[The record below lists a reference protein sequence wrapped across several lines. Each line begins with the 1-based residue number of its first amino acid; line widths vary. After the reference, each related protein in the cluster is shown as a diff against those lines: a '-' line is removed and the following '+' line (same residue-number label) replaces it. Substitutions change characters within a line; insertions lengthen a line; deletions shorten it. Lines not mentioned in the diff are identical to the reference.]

1 MYSSTRYWLHFR
13 LLGIRM
19 ADPPVDRVKRSSVEL
34 WIGGTAVVV
43 LGVLCLLVL
52 RPFVSA
58 ALWAVI
64 LCFTTWPLFL
74 RLEALLG
81 GRRTLSALIATVLL
95 TAIIVVPVV
104 ILGATLTDNVS
115 SLIKA
120 GQKLILEGPPS
131 PPDWVASIPL
141 IGSHIADYWNYLN
154 ESSSIRLQELAR
166 LLPAAK
172 TIVVW
177 CGRAIAAGIFQIS
190 LSLLIAFF
198 FYRDGHAA
206 ANQLRTALHQIAG
219 EAADRLFELAGA
231 TIRAVV
237 YGVLGTALLQG
248 VVAALGFAIAG
259 VPGSVS
265 LGFVTFV
272 MSFLPGGPLIVAA
285 PAAFWLYR
293 EGSMAWAV
301 FMIAWGL
308 MVGMLD
314 NVVKPLLISRG
325 GSTPMILVMLGVLG
339 GALAF
344 GVIGMFLGPTLVA
357 LGYSL
362 FEQWAESAGGV
373 RQS

>member
-1 MYSSTRYWLHFR
+1 
-13 LLGIRM
+13 M
-19 ADPPVDRVKRSSVEL
+19 ADAPPIAPVQRSQVEL
-34 WIGGTAVVV
+34 WIGGTAVVA
-43 LGVLCLLVL
+43 LGLLCLLVL

-58 ALWAVI
+58 AAWAVI

-74 RLEALLG
+74 SLEELLG
-81 GRRTLSALIATVLL
+81 GRRTLSALLATLVLA
-95 TAIIVVPVV
+95 AIIVVPVL
-104 ILGATLTDNVS
+104 ILGVTLADNVS
-115 SLIKA
+115 ALISA
-120 GQKLILEGPPS
+120 GQKLIKQGPPS
-131 PPDWVASIPL
+131 PPDWIASVPVV
-141 IGSHIADYWNYLN
+141 GGHVADYWNYLDQ
-154 ESSSIRLQELAR
+154 STSVRLHELAK

-172 TIVVW
+172 KIGVW
-177 CGRAIAAGIFQIS
+177 GGRALAEGIFQIA

-206 ANQLRTALHQIAG
+206 AGQLQVSLRRIAG
-219 EAADRLFELAGA
+219 ESGDRLLELAGA

-248 VVAALGFAIAG
+248 VVAAIGFAIAG

-265 LGFVTFV
+265 LGFITFV
-272 MSFLPGGPLIVAA
+272 VSFIPGGPPIVAA

-293 EGSMAWAV
+293 QGSTGWAIFMMAWGV
-301 FMIAWGL
+301 
-308 MVGMLD
+308 MVGTLD

-339 GALAF
+339 GAVAF

-362 FEQWAESAGGV
+362 LEQWSVPEIRNEGSSPSA
-373 RQS
+373 

>member
-1 MYSSTRYWLHFR
+1 
-13 LLGIRM
+13 M
-19 ADPPVDRVKRSSVEL
+19 ADVPTGRIGRSNIEL

-43 LGVLCLLVL
+43 LALLCLLVL
-52 RPFVSA
+52 RPFISA

-74 RLEALLG
+74 SLEEMLG
-81 GRRTLSALIATVLL
+81 GRRTLAALIATLFLAAV
-95 TAIIVVPVV
+95 IVVPVA
-104 ILGATLTDNVS
+104 ILGATLADNVS
-115 SLIKA
+115 ALVSA
-120 GQKLILEGPPS
+120 SQKLIREGPPS

-141 IGSHIADYWNYLN
+141 VGSHIADYWNYLN
-154 ESSSIRLQELAR
+154 QGSSVRLQELAR

-172 TIVVW
+172 VVAFW
-177 CGRAIAAGIFQIS
+177 GGSALAEGIFQIT
-190 LSLLIAFF
+190 LSLIIAFF

-206 ANQLRTALHQIAG
+206 AAQLQMSLRRIAG
-219 EAADRLFELAGA
+219 ERGARLLDLAGA

-237 YGVLGTALLQG
+237 YGILGTSLLQG
-248 VVAALGFAIAG
+248 VVAAIGFGIAG
-259 VPGSVS
+259 VPGAVS
-265 LGFVTFV
+265 LGFVTFLLSLV
-272 MSFLPGGPLIVAA
+272 PGGPPIVAA

-293 EGSMAWAV
+293 QGSLPWAI
-301 FMIAWGL
+301 FMMAWGL

-362 FEQWAESAGGV
+362 FEQWAVNAARNQGSDTPV
-373 RQS
+373 

>member
-1 MYSSTRYWLHFR
+1 
-13 LLGIRM
+13 M
-19 ADPPVDRVKRSSVEL
+19 ADAPIGRVGRSNIEL

-43 LGVLCLLVL
+43 LALLCLLVL
-52 RPFVSA
+52 RPFISA

-74 RLEALLG
+74 SLEEMLG
-81 GRRTLSALIATVLL
+81 GRRTLSALIATLFLAAV
-95 TAIIVVPVV
+95 IVVPVA
-104 ILGATLTDNVS
+104 ILGATLADNVS
-115 SLIKA
+115 ALVSA
-120 GQKLILEGPPS
+120 SQKLIREGPPS

-141 IGSHIADYWNYLN
+141 VGSHIADYWNYLN
-154 ESSSIRLQELAR
+154 QGSSVRLQELAR

-172 TIVVW
+172 V
-177 CGRAIAAGIFQIS
+177 IALWGGSALAEGIFQIT
-190 LSLLIAFF
+190 LSLIIAFF

-206 ANQLRTALHQIAG
+206 AAQLQLSLRRIAG
-219 EAADRLFELAGA
+219 ERGDRLLDLAGA

-237 YGVLGTALLQG
+237 YGILGTSLLQG
-248 VVAALGFAIAG
+248 VVAAIGFGIAG
-259 VPGSVS
+259 VPGAVS
-265 LGFVTFV
+265 LGFVTFLLSLV
-272 MSFLPGGPLIVAA
+272 PGGPPIVAA

-293 EGSMAWAV
+293 QGSLPWAI
-301 FMIAWGL
+301 FMMAWGL

-362 FEQWAESAGGV
+362 FEQWAVNAARKQGSGTSV
-373 RQS
+373 

>member
-1 MYSSTRYWLHFR
+1 
-13 LLGIRM
+13 M
-19 ADPPVDRVKRSSVEL
+19 ADPPAGPVERSQIQL
-34 WIGGTAVVV
+34 WIGGTAIVV
-43 LGVLCLLVL
+43 LGVFCLLVL
-52 RPFVSA
+52 RPFISA

-74 RLEALLG
+74 KLEEILG
-81 GRRTLSALIATVLL
+81 GRRTLSALVATLFL
-95 TAIIVVPVV
+95 TAVIVVPVA
-104 ILGATLTDNVS
+104 ILGATLADNVS
-115 SLIKA
+115 ALISA
-120 GQKLILEGPPS
+120 SRKLISEGPPS
-131 PPDWVASIPL
+131 PPEWIASVPL

-154 ESSSIRLQELAR
+154 GSSSVRLQELAR

-172 TIVVW
+172 TIAVW
-177 CGRAIAAGIFQIS
+177 GGRALARGIIQIV

-206 ANQLRTALHQIAG
+206 ANQLQSSLHRIAG
-219 EAADRLFELAGA
+219 QRGDRLLELAGA

-237 YGVLGTALLQG
+237 YGILGTSLLQG
-248 VVAALGFAIAG
+248 VVAAIGFAIAG
-259 VPGSVS
+259 VPGAVS
-265 LGFVTFV
+265 LGFVTFLLSLV
-272 MSFLPGGPLIVAA
+272 PGGPPIVAA

-293 EGSMAWAV
+293 EGSTAWAV
-301 FMIAWGL
+301 FMMAWGL
-308 MVGMLD
+308 MVGALD

-362 FEQWAESAGGV
+362 FEQWAVAADGK
-373 RQS
+373 QDATLT

>member
-1 MYSSTRYWLHFR
+1 
-13 LLGIRM
+13 M
-19 ADPPVDRVKRSSVEL
+19 ADTPIDRIKRSSIES
-34 WIGGTAVVV
+34 WIGGAAVVL
-43 LGVLCLLVL
+43 LGLLCLLVL
-52 RPFVSA
+52 RPFISA

-74 RLEALLG
+74 RLESLLG
-81 GRRTLSALIATVLL
+81 GRRTLSALIATGLL

-115 SLIKA
+115 SLIKV
-120 GQKLILEGPPS
+120 GQKLILAGPPS
-131 PPDWVASIPL
+131 PPDWVASIPM
-141 IGSHIADYWNYLN
+141 IGGHVADYWNYLN
-154 ESSSIRLQELAR
+154 ESSSVRLQELAR

-172 TIVVW
+172 TIVLW
-177 CGRAIAAGIFQIS
+177 CGSAIAAGIFQIS
-190 LSLLIAFF
+190 LSLLSAFF

-206 ANQLRTALHQIAG
+206 ASQVRTALHQIAG
-219 EAADRLFELAGA
+219 DGGDRLFELAGA

-248 VVAALGFAIAG
+248 VVAAVGFAIAG

-272 MSFLPGGPLIVAA
+272 MSFLPGGPLIVAT
-285 PAAFWLYR
+285 PAALWLYR
-293 EGSMAWAV
+293 EGSMAGAV

-362 FEQWAESAGGV
+362 FEQWAVSTGGV
-373 RQS
+373 KQS

>member
-1 MYSSTRYWLHFR
+1 
-13 LLGIRM
+13 M
-19 ADPPVDRVKRSSVEL
+19 ADSFGDSGKRTPVEL
-34 WIGGTAVVV
+34 WVGGTAVVV
-43 LGVLCLLVL
+43 LGLMCLLVL
-52 RPFVSA
+52 RPFISA

-74 RLEALLG
+74 SLETLLG
-81 GRRTLSALIATVLL
+81 GRRALSALIATLL
-95 TAIIVVPVV
+95 LAAIIVVPVA
-104 ILGATLTDNVS
+104 ILGATLADNVS
-115 SLIKA
+115 SLIAA
-120 GQKLILEGPPS
+120 GQKLIRQGPPS

-154 ESSSIRLQELAR
+154 ESSAVRLQELAR

-172 TIVVW
+172 TIVFW
-177 CGRAIAAGIFQIS
+177 GGRALAAGIFQIG

-206 ANQLRTALHQIAG
+206 ASQLHAALHRIAG
-219 EAADRLFELAGA
+219 ERGDRLLELAGA

-248 VVAALGFAIAG
+248 VVAAIGFAIAG
-259 VPGSVS
+259 VPGPVS

-272 MSFLPGGPLIVAA
+272 LSFLPGGPLIVAA

-293 EGSMAWAV
+293 QGSTAWAV
-301 FMIAWGL
+301 FMLAWGL

-339 GALAF
+339 GAIAF

-362 FEQWAESAGGV
+362 FEQWAVSAG
-373 RQS
+373 RADQA

>member
-1 MYSSTRYWLHFR
+1 
-13 LLGIRM
+13 M
-19 ADPPVDRVKRSSVEL
+19 ADKTSDSGERTQLEL
-34 WIGGTAVVV
+34 WIGGAAVVV
-43 LGVLCLLVL
+43 LGLLCLLVL
-52 RPFVSA
+52 SPFISA
-58 ALWAVI
+58 ALWAAI

-74 RLEALLG
+74 RLENLLG
-81 GRRTLSALIATVLL
+81 GRRTLSALIATLILAAV
-95 TAIIVVPVV
+95 IVVPVA
-104 ILGATLTDNVS
+104 ILGATLADNVS
-115 SLIKA
+115 ALVSA
-120 GQKLILEGPPS
+120 SQKIIHEGPPT

-141 IGSHIADYWNYLN
+141 IGGRISTYWEHLN
-154 ESSSIRLQELAR
+154 ESSSVRLQELSR

-172 TIVVW
+172 VVALW
-177 CGRAIAAGIFQIS
+177 GGKSLADGIIQII

-206 ANQLRTALHQIAG
+206 ANQLQAALHRIAG
-219 EAADRLFELAGA
+219 ERGDRLLDLAGA

-248 VVAALGFAIAG
+248 VVAAIGFAIAG

-272 MSFLPGGPLIVAA
+272 LSFMPGGPPIVAA

-293 EGSMAWAV
+293 QGSTAWAV

-339 GALAF
+339 GAFAF

-362 FEQWAESAGGV
+362 FEQWSVSADGNQASGTAT
-373 RQS
+373 

>member
-1 MYSSTRYWLHFR
+1 
-13 LLGIRM
+13 M
-19 ADPPVDRVKRSSVEL
+19 ADTPVHRARRSPFDL
-34 WIGGTAVVV
+34 WIGGTAIVV
-43 LGVLCLLVL
+43 LGLLCLLVL
-52 RPFVSA
+52 RPFISA

-74 RLEALLG
+74 RLEVLLG
-81 GRRTLSALIATVLL
+81 GRRTLAALIATLL
-95 TAIIVVPVV
+95 LAAIIIVPVV

-131 PPDWVASIPL
+131 PPDWLASIPL
-141 IGSHIADYWNYLN
+141 VGSHIADYWNYLN

-172 TIVVW
+172 TIILWGGSALATGV
-177 CGRAIAAGIFQIS
+177 FQIA

-198 FYRDGHAA
+198 FYRDGQAA
-206 ANQLRTALHQIAG
+206 ANQLHTALHRIAG
-219 EAADRLFELAGA
+219 ERGDRLIELAGA

-248 VVAALGFAIAG
+248 VVAAIGFAIVA
-259 VPGSVS
+259 VPGAVS
-265 LGFVTFV
+265 LGFATFV

-293 EGSMAWAV
+293 EGSTGWAIFIV
-301 FMIAWGL
+301 AWGL

-344 GVIGMFLGPTLVA
+344 GVVGMFLGPTLVA

-362 FEQWAESAGGV
+362 FEQWAESASSVGQ
-373 RQS
+373 R

>member
-1 MYSSTRYWLHFR
+1 
-13 LLGIRM
+13 M
-19 ADPPVDRVKRSSVEL
+19 ADVPTGRIGRSNIEL

-43 LGVLCLLVL
+43 LALLCLLVL
-52 RPFVSA
+52 RPFISA

-74 RLEALLG
+74 SLEEMLG
-81 GRRTLSALIATVLL
+81 GRRTLAALIATLFLAAV
-95 TAIIVVPVV
+95 IVVPVA
-104 ILGATLTDNVS
+104 ILGATLADNVS
-115 SLIKA
+115 ALVSA
-120 GQKLILEGPPS
+120 SQKLIREGPPS

-141 IGSHIADYWNYLN
+141 VGSHIADYWNYLN
-154 ESSSIRLQELAR
+154 QGSSVRLQELAR

-172 TIVVW
+172 VVALW
-177 CGRAIAAGIFQIS
+177 GGSALAEGIFQIT
-190 LSLLIAFF
+190 LSLIIAFF

-206 ANQLRTALHQIAG
+206 AAQLQMSLRRIAG
-219 EAADRLFELAGA
+219 ERGDRLLDLAGA

-237 YGVLGTALLQG
+237 YGILGTSLLQG
-248 VVAALGFAIAG
+248 VVAAIGFGIAG
-259 VPGSVS
+259 VPGAVS
-265 LGFVTFV
+265 LGFVTFLLSLV
-272 MSFLPGGPLIVAA
+272 PGGPPIVAA

-293 EGSMAWAV
+293 QGSLPWAI
-301 FMIAWGL
+301 FMMAWGL

-362 FEQWAESAGGV
+362 FEQWAVNASRNQGGGTPV
-373 RQS
+373 

>member
-1 MYSSTRYWLHFR
+1 
-13 LLGIRM
+13 M
-19 ADPPVDRVKRSSVEL
+19 ADSPVDRAKRSPFDL
-34 WIGGTAVVV
+34 WIGGTAIVV
-43 LGVLCLLVL
+43 LGLLSLLVL
-52 RPFVSA
+52 RPFISA

-74 RLEALLG
+74 RLEGLLG
-81 GRRTLSALIATVLL
+81 GRRTLSALIATLL
-95 TAIIVVPVV
+95 LAAVIAVPLL

-172 TIVVW
+172 TIILF
-177 CGRAIAAGIFQIS
+177 GGGALAAGVFEIA

-206 ANQLRTALHQIAG
+206 ANQLHAALHRIAG
-219 EAADRLFELAGA
+219 ESGDRLIELAGA

-248 VVAALGFAIAG
+248 VVAAIGFAIAA
-259 VPGSVS
+259 VPGAVS
-265 LGFVTFV
+265 LGFATFV

-293 EGSMAWAV
+293 EGSTGWAI
-301 FMIAWGL
+301 FILAWGL

-362 FEQWAESAGGV
+362 FEQWAESASGV
-373 RQS
+373 RKT

>member
-1 MYSSTRYWLHFR
+1 
-13 LLGIRM
+13 M
-19 ADPPVDRVKRSSVEL
+19 ADAPIGRVGRSNIEL

-43 LGVLCLLVL
+43 LALLCLLVL
-52 RPFVSA
+52 RPFISA

-74 RLEALLG
+74 SLEEMLG
-81 GRRTLSALIATVLL
+81 GRRTLSALIATLSLAAV
-95 TAIIVVPVV
+95 IVVPVA
-104 ILGATLTDNVS
+104 ILGATLADNVS
-115 SLIKA
+115 ALVSA
-120 GQKLILEGPPS
+120 SQKLIREGPPS

-141 IGSHIADYWNYLN
+141 VGSHIADYWNYLN
-154 ESSSIRLQELAR
+154 QGSSVRLQELAR

-172 TIVVW
+172 V
-177 CGRAIAAGIFQIS
+177 IALWGGSALAEGIFQIT
-190 LSLLIAFF
+190 LSLIIAFF

-206 ANQLRTALHQIAG
+206 AAQLQMSLNRIAG
-219 EAADRLFELAGA
+219 ERGDRLLDLAGA

-237 YGVLGTALLQG
+237 YGILGTSLLQG
-248 VVAALGFAIAG
+248 VVAAIGFGIAG
-259 VPGSVS
+259 VPGAVS
-265 LGFVTFV
+265 LGFVTFLLSLV
-272 MSFLPGGPLIVAA
+272 PGGPPIVAA

-293 EGSMAWAV
+293 QGSLPWAI
-301 FMIAWGL
+301 FMMAWGL

-362 FEQWAESAGGV
+362 FEQWAVNAARNQRGGTPV
-373 RQS
+373 

>member
-1 MYSSTRYWLHFR
+1 MN
-13 LLGIRM
+13 
-19 ADPPVDRVKRSSVEL
+19 PVERVGRTNIEL
-34 WIGGTAVVV
+34 WIGGAAVVL
-43 LGVLCLLVL
+43 LGLLCLLVL
-52 RPFVSA
+52 RPFISA
-58 ALWAVI
+58 ALWAAI

-74 RLEALLG
+74 RLEGLLG
-81 GRRTLSALIATVLL
+81 GRRTLAALNATLFL
-95 TAIIVVPVV
+95 AAIIVVPVA
-104 ILGATLTDNVS
+104 ILGATLADNVS
-115 SLIKA
+115 ALISA
-120 GQKLILEGPPS
+120 SQRLIHEGPPG
-131 PPDWVASIPL
+131 PPDWLASIPL
-141 IGSHIADYWNYLN
+141 IGSHVVDYWNYLN
-154 ESSSIRLQELAR
+154 QSSAVRLQELTR

-172 TIVVW
+172 TIVFW
-177 CGRAIAAGIFQIS
+177 GGRALGEGIFQIV

-206 ANQLRTALHQIAG
+206 ANQLHGALHRIAG
-219 EAADRLFELAGA
+219 ERGDRLLDLAGA

-248 VVAALGFAIAG
+248 VVAAIGFAIAG
-259 VPGSVS
+259 VPGAAS

-272 MSFLPGGPLIVAA
+272 LSFVPGGPVIVAA
-285 PAAFWLYR
+285 PAALWLYR
-293 EGSMAWAV
+293 QGSTAWAV
-301 FMIAWGL
+301 FMIAWGV

-362 FEQWAESAGGV
+362 LEQWAVSAGEGKESGTAV
-373 RQS
+373 

>member
-1 MYSSTRYWLHFR
+1 
-13 LLGIRM
+13 M
-19 ADPPVDRVKRSSVEL
+19 ADVPTGRIGRSNIEL

-43 LGVLCLLVL
+43 LALLCLLVL
-52 RPFVSA
+52 RPFISA

-74 RLEALLG
+74 SLEEMLG
-81 GRRTLSALIATVLL
+81 GRRTLAALIATLFLAAV
-95 TAIIVVPVV
+95 IVVPVA
-104 ILGATLTDNVS
+104 ILGATLADNVS
-115 SLIKA
+115 ALVSA
-120 GQKLILEGPPS
+120 SQKLIREGPPS

-141 IGSHIADYWNYLN
+141 VGSHIADYWNYLN
-154 ESSSIRLQELAR
+154 QGSSVRLQELAR

-172 TIVVW
+172 VVALW
-177 CGRAIAAGIFQIS
+177 GGSALAEGIFQIT
-190 LSLLIAFF
+190 LSLIIAFF

-206 ANQLRTALHQIAG
+206 AAQLQMSLRRIAG
-219 EAADRLFELAGA
+219 ERGARLLDLAGA

-237 YGVLGTALLQG
+237 YGILGTSLLQG
-248 VVAALGFAIAG
+248 VVAAIGFGIAG
-259 VPGSVS
+259 VPGAVS
-265 LGFVTFV
+265 LGFVTFLLSLV
-272 MSFLPGGPLIVAA
+272 PGGPPIVAA

-293 EGSMAWAV
+293 QGSLPWAI
-301 FMIAWGL
+301 FMMAWGL

-362 FEQWAESAGGV
+362 FEQWAVNASRNQGGGTPV
-373 RQS
+373 

>member
-1 MYSSTRYWLHFR
+1 MS
-13 LLGIRM
+13 IPM
-19 ADPPVDRVKRSSVEL
+19 ADIPTPRANRRPYDL
-34 WIGGTAVVV
+34 WIGGTAIVV
-43 LGVLCLLVL
+43 LGLLCLIVL
-52 RPFVSA
+52 RPFISA

-74 RLEALLG
+74 RLEAMLG
-81 GRRTLSALIATVLL
+81 GRRTLSALIATLL
-95 TAIIVVPVV
+95 LAAIIVVPVM
-104 ILGATLTDNVS
+104 ILGATLADNLS

-120 GQKLILEGPPS
+120 SQKLIVQGPPG
-131 PPDWVASIPL
+131 PPDWVAGIPL
-141 IGSHIADYWNYLN
+141 IGSRVNDYWNYLDQ
-154 ESSSIRLQELAR
+154 SSSVRLQELAR

-172 TIVVW
+172 IVVRW
-177 CGRAIAAGIFQIS
+177 GGNAIAAGVFQIA

-206 ANQLRTALHQIAG
+206 ATQLHAALRRIAG
-219 EAADRLFELAGA
+219 ERGDRLLELAGA

-248 VVAALGFAIAG
+248 VVAAIGFAIAG

-265 LGFVTFV
+265 LGFATFIL
-272 MSFLPGGPLIVAA
+272 SFLPGGPLIVAA

-293 EGSMAWAV
+293 EGSMAWAI
-301 FMIAWGL
+301 FMMVWGL

-314 NVVKPLLISRG
+314 NIVKPLLISRG

-362 FEQWAESAGGV
+362 FEQWAVSAADV
-373 RQS
+373 RPS

>member
-1 MYSSTRYWLHFR
+1 
-13 LLGIRM
+13 M
-19 ADPPVDRVKRSSVEL
+19 ADTPVYRARRSPFDL
-34 WIGGTAVVV
+34 WIGGTAIVV
-43 LGVLCLLVL
+43 LGFLCLLVL
-52 RPFVSA
+52 RPFISA

-64 LCFTTWPLFL
+64 LCFTTWPLFV
-74 RLEALLG
+74 RLEVLLG
-81 GRRTLSALIATVLL
+81 GRRTLAALIATLL
-95 TAIIVVPVV
+95 LAAIIIVPVV

-141 IGSHIADYWNYLN
+141 VGSHIADYWNYLN
-154 ESSSIRLQELAR
+154 ESSSVRLQELAR

-172 TIVVW
+172 TIILWGGSALATGV
-177 CGRAIAAGIFQIS
+177 FQIA

-198 FYRDGHAA
+198 FYRDGQAA
-206 ANQLRTALHQIAG
+206 ANQLHTALHRIAG
-219 EAADRLFELAGA
+219 ERGDRLIELAGA

-248 VVAALGFAIAG
+248 VVAAIGFAIAA
-259 VPGSVS
+259 VPGAVS
-265 LGFVTFV
+265 LGFATFV

-293 EGSMAWAV
+293 EGSTGWAI
-301 FMIAWGL
+301 FIMAWGL

-362 FEQWAESAGGV
+362 FEQWAESASSVGQ
-373 RQS
+373 R

>member
-1 MYSSTRYWLHFR
+1 
-13 LLGIRM
+13 M
-19 ADPPVDRVKRSSVEL
+19 ADVPTGRIGRSNIEL

-43 LGVLCLLVL
+43 LALLCLLVL
-52 RPFVSA
+52 RPFISA

-74 RLEALLG
+74 SLEEMLG
-81 GRRTLSALIATVLL
+81 GRRTLAALIATLFLAAV
-95 TAIIVVPVV
+95 IVVPVA
-104 ILGATLTDNVS
+104 ILGATLADNVS
-115 SLIKA
+115 ALVSA
-120 GQKLILEGPPS
+120 SQKLIREGPPS

-141 IGSHIADYWNYLN
+141 VGSHIADYWNYLN
-154 ESSSIRLQELAR
+154 QGSSVRLQELAR

-172 TIVVW
+172 VVALW
-177 CGRAIAAGIFQIS
+177 GGSALAEGIFQIT
-190 LSLLIAFF
+190 LSLIIAFF

-206 ANQLRTALHQIAG
+206 AAQLQMSLRRIAG
-219 EAADRLFELAGA
+219 ERGARLLDLAGA

-237 YGVLGTALLQG
+237 YGILGTSLLQG
-248 VVAALGFAIAG
+248 VVAAIGFGIAG
-259 VPGSVS
+259 VPGAVS
-265 LGFVTFV
+265 LGFVTFLLSLV
-272 MSFLPGGPLIVAA
+272 PGGPPIVAA

-293 EGSMAWAV
+293 QGSLPWAI
-301 FMIAWGL
+301 FMMAWGL

-362 FEQWAESAGGV
+362 FEQWAVNAARNQGSDTPV
-373 RQS
+373 

>member
-1 MYSSTRYWLHFR
+1 MAEAPI
-13 LLGIRM
+13 GRM
-19 ADPPVDRVKRSSVEL
+19 GRSNIEL

-43 LGVLCLLVL
+43 LALLCLLVL
-52 RPFVSA
+52 RPFISA

-74 RLEALLG
+74 SLEEMLG
-81 GRRTLSALIATVLL
+81 GRRTLAALIATLFLAAV
-95 TAIIVVPVV
+95 IVVPVA
-104 ILGATLTDNVS
+104 ILGATLADNVS
-115 SLIKA
+115 ALVSA
-120 GQKLILEGPPS
+120 SQKLIREGPPS

-141 IGSHIADYWNYLN
+141 VGSHIADYWNYLN
-154 ESSSIRLQELAR
+154 QGSSVRLQELAR

-172 TIVVW
+172 V
-177 CGRAIAAGIFQIS
+177 IALWGGSALAEGIFQIT
-190 LSLLIAFF
+190 LSLIIAFF

-206 ANQLRTALHQIAG
+206 AAQLQLSLRRIAG
-219 EAADRLFELAGA
+219 ERGDRLLDLAGA

-237 YGVLGTALLQG
+237 YGVLGTSLLQG
-248 VVAALGFAIAG
+248 VVAAIGFGIAG
-259 VPGSVS
+259 VPGAVS
-265 LGFVTFV
+265 LGFVTFLLSLV
-272 MSFLPGGPLIVAA
+272 PGGPLIVAA

-293 EGSMAWAV
+293 QGSLPWAI
-301 FMIAWGL
+301 FMMAWGL

-362 FEQWAESAGGV
+362 FEQWAVTAARNQGSGTAV
-373 RQS
+373 